1 MFLFLTLSMYFLVE
15 QTCHNFLFGHYENIL
30 TEQSTKQPKHLTNE
44 ALAKSTI
51 P

>member
-1 MFLFLTLSMYFLVE
+1 MPQF
-15 QTCHNFLFGHYENIL
+15 FLFGHYENIL